1 MGTRFYA
8 ATEALGHQR
17 AKERIVA
24 ARAGETRRTRVFDVV
39 REYPWPERY
48 TGRALRN
55 AFLERWDGREEDL
68 SAALDS
74 EVPAF
79 RAAVREGDFETAMV
93 WAGEGVDLISDVA
106 PAAELVRR
114 IGAEAEECLRRGN
127 ELLGSVRPGS
137 AK

>member
-1 MGTRFYA
+1 MLLKTG
-8 ATEALGHQR
+8 
-17 AKERIVA
+17 ERIDDHQD
-24 ARAGETRRTRVFDVV
+24 RGGGEIRPGISCSSGR
-39 REYPWPERY
+39 
-48 TGRALRN
+48 RALRN

-79 RAAVREGDFETAMV
+79 RAAVRERDLETAMV

-114 IGAEAEECLRRGN
+114 IGAEAEECLRRAN
-127 ELLGSVRPGS
+127 EFLRSVRQGS